1 MKRTD
6 YIAVFIVIVITAI
19 VALSCNPVKQIL
31 KDKAKF
37 DLIKD
42 EVIRLGLCA
51 NDTTIISSSDTLVKY
66 DTTTNTEL
74 HVEVFNDTVHITK
87 WKTKNIVKTLT
98 IRDTIKSTI
107 VDNSRIKLL
116 EADKMKLEEKVI
128 EYKEKAQKRLN
139 WLILAIVGIGL
150 WVFFKIKP

>member
-1 MKRTD
+1 MTRND
-6 YIAVFIVIVITAI
+6 YIACLIVLIITAI
-19 VALSCNPVKQIL
+19 VAFSCNPVKQIM

-42 EVIRLGLCA
+42 EVIRLGYCA
-51 NDTTIISSSDTLVKY
+51 NDTTIISSSDTLVSF
-66 DTTTNTEL
+66 DTTILKETQIEIY
-74 HVEVFNDTVHITK
+74 NDTVRVIE
-87 WKTKNIVKTLT
+87 WRNKNIVKTLT

-116 EADKMKLEEKVI
+116 EADKMKLEDKVR
-128 EYKEKAQKRLN
+128 EYKEKAEKRLN
-139 WLILAIVGIGL
+139 WLILAIVGAAL